1 MEALN
6 IKVVLSCI
14 VLVSCL
20 GCSVKAPSY
29 YGLAL
34 EDDRDNP
41 TVVITSPQNNAY
53 YESPNT
59 IPLTYSA
66 EDISGIQSVEF
77 YVNDKKEYT
86 MTGSNL
92 TGKIN
97 WYWQNT
103 SGLTDRA
110 QLQLRAFD
118 GLGKESWSNVVT
130 IYFDYTYFPMIDMST
145 YNLHADWY
153 TGDPLMK
160 ISGNNSVWFLLGSG
174 NLLQYKDSSF
184 QECVLPAEPSTGY
197 GGTFVYDYYVNQYD
211 QKYLVYCLG
220 GAEHYYIKYQNAGNW
235 IRTNELGAFHDFIE
249 DRSGVTLAAWGGA
262 IIKFNGNKIDTIYN
276 KQYYSIGTIGIDYS
290 NNLYSYFWDGS
301 VARIISGTYQILAK
315 NTTSARVRTKISFD
329 SVNNL
334 YISAGTYLY
343 KNSNQYSIP
352 SNLLDIDTQCGIVSE
367 NEIWFA
373 TTNGLVLYRNGQWK
387 IYNSLNSN
395 LKNYNHSTIVVD
407 SKGIIYVCYGDI
419 KKLIVIRK
427 YINN

>member
-1 MEALN
+1 
-6 IKVVLSCI
+6 
-14 VLVSCL
+14 
-20 GCSVKAPSY
+20 
-29 YGLAL
+29 
-34 EDDRDNP
+34 
-41 TVVITSPQNNAY
+41 
-53 YESPNT
+53 
-59 IPLTYSA
+59 
-66 EDISGIQSVEF
+66 
-77 YVNDKKEYT
+77 